1 MKNREIRIERNGANQ
16 HDLED
21 IIVSFL
27 VHPRDTGGK
36 LSIAKLDARREVTIN
51 PVFRKNEDALIY
63 VCEGDVEIRLS
74 SHVEKLS
81 RRDLA
86 FIPRGRGYGIQ
97 MAPSTTALFAF
108 SPGGVELPMKEL
120 AESGFNPFGLAEA
133 DKELLVWDVFPFA
146 PAQDEPHSLESTA
159 EVPIFI
165 ASDEGEK
172 YWLAGDEYTIKL
184 SGSQTQGRFCVV
196 QFLIPPGGG
205 PVPHIHLRDEEVFHI
220 LSGEASFYANGE
232 VVSGS
237 VGDTAILPRGIAHAF
252 RNASSKASE
261 FLTFVAP
268 AGFDDF
274 VRTAGVTAV
283 PGLAPPSRNEAE
295 RERLM
300 AASQR
305 FGVKLLPEIQW

>member
-1 MKNREIRIERNGANQ
+1 MNNREIRIERNGASQ
-16 HDLED
+16 HNIENLS
-21 IIVSFL
+21 VSFL

-36 LSIAKLDARREVTIN
+36 LSMAKVAARSETTFN
-51 PVFRKNEDALIY
+51 PIFRKNEDVLIY
-63 VCEGDVEIRLS
+63 VCEGDIEIRLPGD
-74 SHVEKLS
+74 VKKLS
-81 RRDLA
+81 SRDLA
-86 FIPRGRGYGIQ
+86 FIPRGCGHGIQ

-108 SPGGVELPMKEL
+108 SPGGIELPMKEL
-120 AESGFNPFGLAEA
+120 AESGFNPFASPEA
-133 DKELLVWDVFPFA
+133 DRELLIWDVLPMDTL
-146 PAQDEPHSLESTA
+146 QQESDFIESA
-159 EVPIFI
+159 AAAPIFVT
-165 ASDEGEK
+165 SDEGEK

-196 QFLIPPGGG
+196 HFLIPPGGG

-220 LSGEASFYANGE
+220 LSGEANFYANGK
-232 VVSGS
+232 VVSGAVS
-237 VGDTAILPRGIAHAF
+237 DTAVLPRGIAHAF
-252 RNASSKASE
+252 RNASSAASE

-274 VRTAGVTAV
+274 VRSAGVAAL
-283 PGLAPPSRNEAE
+283 PDMAPPSPNEAE